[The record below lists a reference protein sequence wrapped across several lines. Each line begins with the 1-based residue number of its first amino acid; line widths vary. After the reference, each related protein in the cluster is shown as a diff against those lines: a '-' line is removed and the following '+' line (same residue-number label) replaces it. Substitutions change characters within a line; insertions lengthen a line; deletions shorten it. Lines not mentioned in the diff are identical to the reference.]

1 VAGMEAP
8 TSPLTADLPGLD
20 NWPAMW
26 RMMSKNINET
36 CYRHDDRQLFWYKT
50 GDSSWS
56 SSIFP
61 VKDRGT
67 ANLQPVRPVNTASD
81 GIVARFAGSG
91 AEQPNDADPLSH
103 EQQTSINI
111 AVGLMNL
118 CLANASGAEIA
129 TLRVSLPRDNDNRTP
144 IYFYSVANGTSV
156 MRSPHSLVVVLSEG
170 YYSGYVSAFNRILWV
185 LESAFQNDAV
195 KNEAINRSLADYLN
209 SGLPKD
215 ASSQNDPAVIAWSDI
230 LQNGDLDQLFNAA
243 ILPGS
248 QKQTSS
254 TPAITADKP
263 PAPEGSQAA
272 SWFRILAPSDPE
284 HRSNIDPGQWKNASL
299 AVGLMNFCLADSS
312 DTAADLWRQ
321 WYPQGGSLAFLVAT
335 AGQPGTAK
343 EVMRETASAQGEK
356 HKEVS
361 LTVELPA
368 RAYDNYLSTL

>member
-1 VAGMEAP
+1 MEAP
-8 TSPLTADLPGLD
+8 TSPLTADSPELD
-20 NWPAMW
+20 SWAAMW

-91 AEQPNDADPLSH
+91 AEQPNDAHPLNH

-195 KNEAINRSLADYLN
+195 KNEAINRSLAHYLN
-209 SGLPKD
+209 SGLPKEIGK
-215 ASSQNDPAVIAWSDI
+215 ASCM
-230 LQNGDLDQLFNAA
+230 
-243 ILPGS
+243 
-248 QKQTSS
+248 
-254 TPAITADKP
+254 
-263 PAPEGSQAA
+263 E
-272 SWFRILAPSDPE
+272 R
-284 HRSNIDPGQWKNASL
+284 
-299 AVGLMNFCLADSS
+299 
-312 DTAADLWRQ
+312 
-321 WYPQGGSLAFLVAT
+321 
-335 AGQPGTAK
+335 
-343 EVMRETASAQGEK
+343 
-356 HKEVS
+356 
-361 LTVELPA
+361 
-368 RAYDNYLSTL
+368 